1 MHNHNKKTILDKG
14 KLKRVSKD
22 TVVDFTFPDAGSLF
36 SLPTNLSPNLQGISG
51 GRVLL
56 SSKAPLQATSLVH
69 REEPLIQSVS
79 KKGDKSFNSIIGSEL
94 MSVKAKEA
102 GTVKSITKDEIV
114 VGDVEYP
121 IFHNF
126 GFGRKNFIHHDVT
139 VKVGDKVHKGDL
151 LATSNYTDSKGNLA
165 LGVNLTTAIMP
176 LRMGGNFEDSW
187 TITESGAK
195 KLTAEQMLK
204 YQVEKKLGIE
214 IDKNKYI
221 SLFANRFYN
230 TQLNNIDSGGIVK
243 VGTVVKKGD
252 PLILALSPK
261 SLKSTDIALGK
272 LSKIL
277 KYAFTD
283 QAQVWDYEHEGVV
296 TDTVNTPAFAMV
308 NVKTKRGMSVGS
320 KLSNA
325 FGAKGIVHAIMP
337 DSHAPTLSDGSVP
350 DIFLNTM
357 SVVSR
362 VAPALPIV
370 LAIGKLAKKQGKP
383 INIEQFTPGSMHED
397 AAKLLRDNHISEHE
411 VMYDPKTGREIRAM
425 VGPLYY
431 NRLDH
436 TAEDKISV
444 RTQGRAYT
452 IDMQP
457 GHSSEESAK
466 RFGNLSTTALLSHG
480 ALSTLEDIGSI
491 KSTKNDE
498 YWRALKLGQPLP
510 ALHIPFIFNKFI
522 ASLQGAGVK
531 VNHHGTKYNVLP
543 MKDSDITK
551 MSGGEIKE
559 PLTFKVKAD
568 KLVPEVGGLFDTGL
582 TGLMGERYNH
592 ITLNHSVPNPISEE
606 YLRRLLGVT
615 QKEYERMV
623 TSGEAVAK
631 IEALKLDVEEDKY
644 KKYLKSGKKT
654 EKDNAIKNMHFI
666 RTLKKNGITAK
677 DLILN
682 HVPIIPAQYRPEM
695 VQGDL
700 IISSDVNTLYKDLML
715 NNASLKNTVGV
726 PDEVISKLKK
736 AQYDSIKAVFGLG
749 DPVSTKSKEKGIKGL
764 LASSLGISGGSA
776 KSTMFQSKVINKPI
790 DLVGRAVLNSS
801 AHLDIDQA
809 SIPQDLVWKL
819 YAPFVIRRLVQ
830 RGIPAVQAHEYVEKR
845 NSLALEELHK
855 ELEHRPAIINRDPAW
870 FKYNLTG
877 FKIRPNVDPK
887 DHTTYLNPLI
897 LKSMGGDEDGDQVG
911 ISVPIGEKAVAEIKN
926 KMMPSKNLL
935 HHKNMLPIYVP
946 SNEAALGLYEASV
959 RNNKKI
965 PKKYKTEQAVV
976 DAFNQG
982 KLDVGDQVEID

>member
-1 MHNHNKKTILDKG
+1 MHNTKTILDKG
-14 KLKRVSKD
+14 KLKKVPKD
-22 TVVDFTFPDAGSLF
+22 TAVDFTFPDPGALF
-36 SLPTNLSPNLQGISG
+36 SFATNLAPNLQGISG
-51 GRVLL
+51 GRVIL

-69 REEPLIQSVS
+69 REEPWIQSIS
-79 KKGDKSFNSIIGSEL
+79 KKGDKSFNNIIGMEL
-94 MSVKAKEA
+94 MSIKAKET
-102 GTVKSITKDEIV
+102 GTVKAITHNEIV
-114 VGDVEYP
+114 VDDVEYP

-126 GFGRKNFIHHDVT
+126 GFGRKNFIHHDVI
-139 VKVGDKVHKGDL
+139 VKVGDKVKKGAL

-165 LGVNLTTAIMP
+165 LGVNLTTAVMP

-187 TITESGAK
+187 TITETGAK
-195 KLTAEQMLK
+195 KLAAEQMIK
-204 YQVEKKLGIE
+204 YQIEKKFGVE
-214 IDKNKYI
+214 INKNKYI

-230 TQLNNIDSGGIVK
+230 TQLNNIDSEGVVK

-252 PLILALSPK
+252 PIILALSPK
-261 SLKSTDIALGK
+261 SLKSTDFALGK

-277 KYAFTD
+277 KYAFID
-283 QAQVWDYEHEGVV
+283 QAKIWDYEHDGIV
-296 TDTVNTPAFAMV
+296 TDTVNSQAFALV

-325 FGAKGIVHAIMP
+325 FGAKGVVHAIMP
-337 DSHAPTLSDGSVP
+337 DIQAPTLSDGSVP

-357 SVVSR
+357 SVLSR
-362 VAPALPIV
+362 VAPALPVV
-370 LAIGKLAKKQGKP
+370 LAVGKLAKKQGKP
-383 INIEQFTPGSMHED
+383 INIEQFTLGSMHED
-397 AAKLLRDNHISEHE
+397 AAKLLKDNHISEHE
-411 VMYDPKTGREIRAM
+411 IMYDPQTGREIKAM

-436 TAEDKISV
+436 TAEDKISS
-444 RTQGRAYT
+444 RTQGSAYT

-457 GHSSEESAK
+457 GHSAEESAK

-480 ALSTLEDIGSI
+480 AKSVLEDIGSI

-543 MKDSDITK
+543 MKDSDIIK
-551 MSGGEIKE
+551 MSGGEIRE

-568 KLVPEVGGLFDTGL
+568 KLVPEAGGLFDTGL
-582 TGLMGERYNH
+582 TGLMGEQYNH
-592 ITLNHSVPNPISEE
+592 ITLNHTIPNPISEE

-615 QKEYERMV
+615 QKEYAQMV
-623 TSGEAVAK
+623 ITGEAVTK
-631 IEALKLDVEEDKY
+631 IKSLKLDVEEEKY

-654 EKDNAIKNMHFI
+654 EKDNAIKNLHFI
-666 RTLKKNGITAK
+666 RTLKKNSITPN

-682 HVPIIPAQYRPEM
+682 HVPIIPSQYRPEM

-700 IISSDVNTLYKDLML
+700 LITSDVNTLYKDLML
-715 NNASLKNTVGV
+715 NNNSLKNTVGV
-726 PDEVISKLKK
+726 PDEVVSKLKR
-736 AQYDSIKAVFGLG
+736 AQYDAVKAVFGLG
-749 DPVSTKSKEKGIKGL
+749 DPILTKSKEKGIKGL

-819 YAPFVIRRLVQ
+819 YSPFVIRRLVQ

-870 FKYNLTG
+870 YKYNLTG
-877 FKIRPNVDPK
+877 FKIKPNVDPK

-911 ISVPIGEKAVAEIKN
+911 ISVPIGEKAVEEIKD

-935 HHKNMLPIYVP
+935 HHKNMRPIYVP
-946 SNEAALGLYEASV
+946 TNESAFGIYEASTK
-959 RNNKKI
+959 NKKNT

-976 DAFNQG
+976 DDFNQG
-982 KLDVGDQVEID
+982 KLDIGDQVEID